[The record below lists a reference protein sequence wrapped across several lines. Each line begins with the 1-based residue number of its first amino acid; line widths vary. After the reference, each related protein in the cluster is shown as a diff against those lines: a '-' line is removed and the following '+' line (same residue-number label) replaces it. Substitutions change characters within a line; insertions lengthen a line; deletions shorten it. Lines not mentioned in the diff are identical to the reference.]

1 MQIFAPCGLAAA
13 QMTLGLVLLYDGL
26 HLGPK
31 ARVLAAQAVLGSA
44 KMVLESGKHPAQLK
58 DEVCSPGGTTIRA
71 VAQLEKD
78 GMRSAV
84 IEAIRSCVDAAGK

>member
-31 ARVLAAQAVLGSA
+31 ARVLAAQAVLERLLA
-44 KMVLESGKHPAQLK
+44 KETN
-58 DEVCSPGGTTIRA
+58 GTK
-71 VAQLEKD
+71 EKT
-78 GMRSAV
+78 
-84 IEAIRSCVDAAGK
+84 